1 MTFLSP
7 GRLWLLAIVPLLI
20 GAYLLMQARRRRA
33 AVRFTNLALLS
44 QVAPRKPGWRRHL
57 AATLFLL

>member
-7 GRLWLLAIVPLLI
+7 ERLWLLGLLPLLAA
-20 GAYLLMQARRRRA
+20 AYLLMQLRRQRY

-44 QVAPRKPGWRRHL
+44 QVAPRRPGWRRHV
-57 AATLFLL
+57 AAV